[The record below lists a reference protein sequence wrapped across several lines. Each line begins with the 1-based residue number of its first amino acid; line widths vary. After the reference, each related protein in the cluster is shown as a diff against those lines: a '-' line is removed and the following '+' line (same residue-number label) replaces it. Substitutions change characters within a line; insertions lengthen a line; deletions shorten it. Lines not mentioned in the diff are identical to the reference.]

1 MTIARLTKSVT
12 KPQAAEVALRQD
24 DLYVS
29 ANQTCEIGMS
39 RATGKQYRHIA
50 EVLEELSRQLMHNL
64 KGEWKPRRADLIRV
78 KRS

>member
-1 MTIARLTKSVT
+1 VT

-39 RATGKQYRHIA
+39 QATGKQYRHIA
-50 EVLEELSRQLMHNL
+50 EVLEELSR
-64 KGEWKPRRADLIRV
+64 
-78 KRS
+78 